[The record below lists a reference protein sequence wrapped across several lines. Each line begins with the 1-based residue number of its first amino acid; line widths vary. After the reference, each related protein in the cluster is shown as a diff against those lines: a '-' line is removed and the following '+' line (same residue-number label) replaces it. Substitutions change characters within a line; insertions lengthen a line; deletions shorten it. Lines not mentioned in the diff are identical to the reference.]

1 MGVAHGPRSGLISDP
16 HGRHQS
22 GGPRGTPV
30 PGETRAACAFT
41 FDMDAETSRAF
52 HASMNG
58 STSSPITEPV

>member
-1 MGVAHGPRSGLISDP
+1 
-16 HGRHQS
+16 
-22 GGPRGTPV
+22 V